1 MQSHLDERDNNDR
14 KDEREASSPH
24 IPLGSQNIPLLALD
38 HAPLNFAR
46 RHNSDVPRHDE
57 PGYAHYQAMQRVAF
71 ANAVR
76 ELERELGSRSNVEH
90 MEFENSRLIVQH
102 YSQSKLS
109 QQELADLQKAT
120 HFDKKELQQWYKGA
134 HRLGRLSTP
143 DCR

>member
-1 MQSHLDERDNNDR
+1 MQSQLDYRDSNDR
-14 KDEREASSPH
+14 EDEREAPSPH
-24 IPLGSQNIPLLALD
+24 IPLGSQDIPLLGLD

-46 RHNSDVPRHDE
+46 RHNGDVPRHDE

-71 ANAVR
+71 ATAVR
-76 ELERELGSRSNVEH
+76 ELERELGSRCNVEH
-90 MEFENSRLIVQH
+90 VELEESRLIVRH

-134 HRLGRLSTP
+134 HRL
-143 DCR
+143 